1 MRTTPKPLS
10 PGESAASPFL
20 GNHMQASEKK
30 TRVVFMG
37 TPEFAL
43 PALQTLLDT
52 EHVVAVVT
60 NPDRPSGRGKRVH
73 PSPIKSLAL
82 EAGVPILTPR
92 RLKPESV
99 HEELKRARA
108 DLFVV
113 AAYGRILP
121 IEILNIP
128 PSGCINVHASL
139 LPAYRGAAPIQWAI
153 INGETRT
160 GITIMQ
166 MDEGMDTGPILLQE
180 EMEIRREDTAGSLST
195 RLAELGGRVLKEA
208 LARLKRGELD
218 KRPQPEGQASSAP
231 MLKKSQGRIR
241 WDWPAERV
249 FNFIRGTDPWP
260 GAHTI
265 LNEQPMKVFRPA
277 MRPEAGHAGR
287 VLGITEDA
295 LVVTCAKGAVAL
307 GELQLPG
314 RKRMTARA
322 LCAGTP
328 IPPGTVLG

>member
-1 MRTTPKPLS
+1 
-10 PGESAASPFL
+10 
-20 GNHMQASEKK
+20 MQASEKK
-30 TRVVFMG
+30 LRVVFMG

-43 PALQTLLDT
+43 PSLQSLLDT
-52 EHVVAVVT
+52 ENVVAVVT
-60 NPDRPSGRGKRVH
+60 NPDRRSGRGRRVH
-73 PSPIKSLAL
+73 PSPVKSLAL
-82 EAGVPILTPR
+82 KADVPVLTPG
-92 RLKPESV
+92 RLKSESV
-99 HEELKRARA
+99 QEELKRARA

-121 IEILNIP
+121 KAILNIP

-160 GITIMQ
+160 GITIME
-166 MDEGMDTGPILLQE
+166 MDEGMDTGPILMQE
-180 EMEIRREDTAGSLST
+180 GMEIRQEDTAGSLST
-195 RLAELGGRVLKEA
+195 RLADLGGKVLKEA
-208 LARLKRGELD
+208 LVRLKRGKLE
-218 KRPQPEGQASSAP
+218 KRPQPDGQASSAP
-231 MLKKSQGRIR
+231 MLSKSQGRIHWNR
-241 WDWPAERV
+241 PAEQV

-265 LNEQPMKVFRPA
+265 LNEQPLKVFHPA
-277 MRPEAGHAGR
+277 VRRETGPAGR
-287 VLGITEDA
+287 VLGITGDA
-295 LVVTCAKGAVAL
+295 LVVTCATGAVAL

-328 IPPGTVLG
+328 IPPGTVLE

>member
-1 MRTTPKPLS
+1 
-10 PGESAASPFL
+10 
-20 GNHMQASEKK
+20 MQSSERKL
-30 TRVVFMG
+30 RVVFMG

-43 PALQTLLDT
+43 PALQALLDT
-52 EHVVAVVT
+52 ENVAAVVT
-60 NPDRPSGRGKRVH
+60 NPDRRSGRGRRVH
-73 PSPIKSLAL
+73 ASPIKLLAL
-82 EAGVPILTPR
+82 EADVPVLTPKG
-92 RLKPESV
+92 LKSEEV
-99 HEELKRARA
+99 REELKRARA

-121 IEILNIP
+121 KAILNIP

-153 INGETRT
+153 IHGESRT

-166 MDEGMDTGPILLQE
+166 MDEGMDTGPILLQR
-180 EMEIRREDTAGSLST
+180 EMEIRQEDTAGSLSA
-195 RLAELGGRVLKEA
+195 RLAELGGQALKEA
-208 LARLKRGELD
+208 LVLLKRGELVS
-218 KRPQPEGQASSAP
+218 RPQPEGQASSAP
-231 MLKKSQGRIR
+231 MLTKSQGRIR
-241 WDWPAERV
+241 WDRPAEQV

-265 LNEQPMKVFRPA
+265 LDGQPMRVFRPEV
-277 MRPEAGHAGR
+277 RKEAGPAGR
-287 VLGITEDA
+287 VLGITGDA
-295 LVVTCAKGAVAL
+295 LVVTCAEGAVAL

-328 IPPGTVLG
+328 IPPGTALG